1 MRESLAIVQ
10 QCLANIPEGP
20 VKVENYKI
28 MSPPKKYNEILYG
41 KLNTIILNYYSEGIQ
56 MPKGLVLYRL

>member
-10 QCLANIPEGP
+10 QGLANIPEGP

-28 MSPPKKYNEILYG
+28 LYG
-41 KLNTIILNYYSEGIQ
+41 EFNTIILNYYSEGIQ
-56 MPKGLVLYRL
+56 TPKGLVLYCL